1 LYSVIERN
9 VIRSDRMFDD
19 ITGTDRLVLGSRV
32 ILCTISMLSN
42 DRVMNSGLIRLTPVR
57 TVIVDEASQIEI
69 GDYLPIVDR
78 FKTTL
83 KKIAC
88 IGDDKQCEY
97 QIILVLMYDIDGCTV
112 PPFGQEDVAHLK
124 SVFELDHLRH
134 NEVFLDTQCL
144 HSLLLG

>member
-42 DRVMNSGLIRLTPVR
+42 DRVMNSGLIRLTPVQ

-69 GDYLPIVDR
+69 GDYLPMVDR
-78 FKTTL
+78 FQDTL

-88 IGDDKQCEY
+88 IGDDKQC
-97 QIILVLMYDIDGCTV
+97 GC
-112 PPFGQEDVAHLK
+112 
-124 SVFELDHLRH
+124 
-134 NEVFLDTQCL
+134 
-144 HSLLLG
+144 